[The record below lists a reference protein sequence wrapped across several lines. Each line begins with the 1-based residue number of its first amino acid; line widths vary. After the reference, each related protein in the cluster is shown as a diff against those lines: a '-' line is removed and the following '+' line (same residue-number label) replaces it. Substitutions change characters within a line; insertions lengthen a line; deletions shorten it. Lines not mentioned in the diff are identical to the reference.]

1 MLRFRFV
8 KRTFIAIYVN
18 KTNFGN
24 EKFLFFHQTILILY
38 YCAIVTKKKKEKK
51 KKTNASTMN
60 INTYMIFIDFHI
72 LRILHTIWILQTI
85 LFRTFITFV
94 FVLSILGVRLFIQLG
109 PNGSNIRQA
118 EVKQPQS
125 IISQASILSGTVF
138 NIYHTRKMIIF
149 NILLHVRLR

>member
-1 MLRFRFV
+1 MSI
-8 KRTFIAIYVN
+8 KRILGM
-18 KTNFGN
+18 KNFCSST
-24 EKFLFFHQTILILY
+24 KRFLFYITVQSLQ
-38 YCAIVTKKKKEKK
+38 KKKKEKK